1 MLLFSFRTY
10 VLFQESLVLPKIWWF
25 HLDDDDN
32 EDFENKDGED
42 AVVSPFWRIGA
53 AWSGGGGGS

>member
-1 MLLFSFRTY
+1 MLLFSCRTY

-53 AWSGGGGGS
+53 A